1 MLLFL
6 IVAFI
11 GTLIGFA
18 MTKTDVMMY
27 AFVLSFFSLMGYCYK
42 LVQLR
47 NERARPATH
56 DRHPL
61 VPRSLSG
68 RVVRPTG
75 V

>member
-1 MLLFL
+1 MLFL
-6 IVAFI
+6 LVAAFA
-11 GTLIGFA
+11 GTLFLFA

-47 NERARPATH
+47 NEEL
-56 DRHPL
+56 DRRHTDGHPL
-61 VPRSLSG
+61 VPRRLSD